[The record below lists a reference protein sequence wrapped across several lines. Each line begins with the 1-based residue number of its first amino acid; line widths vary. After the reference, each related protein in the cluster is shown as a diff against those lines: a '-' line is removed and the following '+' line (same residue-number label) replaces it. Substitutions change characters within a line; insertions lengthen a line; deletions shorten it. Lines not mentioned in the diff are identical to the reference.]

1 MPFGFYKHKIKI
13 LKAIKYYHLKRY
25 DKVIYLLDEK
35 MDYSFM
41 GGSRAQR
48 NIIYEILKQAKLN
61 LRRVNG

>member
-1 MPFGFYKHKIKI
+1 M
-13 LKAIKYYHLKRY
+13 KR
-25 DKVIYLLDEK
+25 EK